1 MRVLVTFAVDEEFA
15 PWRKMRH
22 FRSIDYDGLRLW
34 KTSSEGVEITAL
46 VTGIG
51 TQAAAQAMGLMMS
64 MADEDRYFDICISSG
79 LAGAL
84 KKGLHTGDI
93 IAPQVLLA
101 ERAHADLTSDP
112 LRVDDDL
119 RQRALGTGAI
129 CSDCLFTTEK
139 VLVKAQQKQICA
151 SRAQS
156 VDMESFEIVKQ
167 AKEWGARTL
176 VLRAISDLAEED
188 LPIDFNRTISKENQI
203 SVVKVVME
211 LAKNPFVLP
220 RLLRFGKQS
229 RYAAQRLANFLDE
242 YVQALSALDPGHLK
256 QQAVAR

>member
-15 PWRKMRH
+15 PWRKLRH
-22 FRSIDYDGLRLW
+22 FRFIDYDGLRLW
-34 KTSSEGVEITAL
+34 TRNSAGVEITAL

-51 TQAAAQAMGLMMS
+51 TQAAAQAMGLMMR
-64 MADEDRYFDICISSG
+64 MADEERYFDICISSG

-84 KKGLHTGDI
+84 KDGLKPGDI

-101 ERAHADLTSDP
+101 EQIHADSASEK
-112 LRVDDDL
+112 LRVDDEL
-119 RQRALGTGAI
+119 RQRALGAGAI

-139 VLVKAQQKQICA
+139 VLVKAQQKQTCA

-167 AKEWGARTL
+167 AKAWGARTV

-203 SVVKVVME
+203 SVAKVVIE
-211 LAKNPFVLP
+211 LAKNPWVLP

-229 RYAAQRLANFLDE
+229 RSAAQRLAAFLDG
-242 YVQALSALDPGHLK
+242 YVQALNTFDPGNVK
-256 QQAVAR
+256 QEALAR

>member
-1 MRVLVTFAVDEEFA
+1 
-15 PWRKMRH
+15 
-22 FRSIDYDGLRLW
+22 
-34 KTSSEGVEITAL
+34 
-46 VTGIG
+46 
-51 TQAAAQAMGLMMS
+51 
-64 MADEDRYFDICISSG
+64 
-79 LAGAL
+79 
-84 KKGLHTGDI
+84 
-93 IAPQVLLA
+93 
-101 ERAHADLTSDP
+101 
-112 LRVDDDL
+112 
-119 RQRALGTGAI
+119 
-129 CSDCLFTTEK
+129 
-139 VLVKAQQKQICA
+139 VKAQQKQICA

>member
-15 PWRKMRH
+15 SWRKMRH
-22 FRSIDYDGLRLW
+22 FRFIDYDGLRLW
-34 KTSSEGVEITAL
+34 KTSSGGVEITAL

-51 TQAAAQAMGLMMS
+51 TQAAARAMGLMMR

-84 KKGLHTGDI
+84 KEGLKPGDI

-101 ERAHADLTSDP
+101 EQVHADLDSDQ
-112 LRVDDDL
+112 LRVDDNL
-119 RQRALGTGAI
+119 RQRALGAGAI

-139 VLVKAQQKQICA
+139 VLVKAQQKQTCA

-167 AKEWGARTL
+167 AKAWGARTV

-203 SVVKVVME
+203 SVAKVVME
-211 LAKNPFVLP
+211 LAKNPLVLP

-229 RYAAQRLANFLDE
+229 RYAAQRLATFLDA
-242 YVQALSALDPGHLK
+242 YVQALRAFDPGNLK
-256 QQAVAR
+256 QEVVAR